1 MRIYREE
8 NNTELKRR
16 VRKPKIKEAVDEPKK
31 PRGRP
36 RKKLPEPAP
45 VI

>member
-8 NNTELKRR
+8 NNIELKRR
-16 VRKPKIKEAVDEPKK
+16 GRTPKNKEAVDEPKK

-36 RKKLPEPAP
+36 KKKQPDPEL
-45 VI
+45 VV